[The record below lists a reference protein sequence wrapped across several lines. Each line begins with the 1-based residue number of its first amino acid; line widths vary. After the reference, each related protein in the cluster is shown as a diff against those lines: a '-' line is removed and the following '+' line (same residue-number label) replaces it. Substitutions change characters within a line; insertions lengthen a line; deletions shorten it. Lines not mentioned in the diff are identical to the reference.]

1 MNWNYVLE
9 KVLTA
14 FYYFLIVY
22 SAYAIPKFLL
32 PIVRRDKKAKADTR
46 ERAWMYIAWFFIV
59 AAIAFIVP
67 NLNTKNHFNPT
78 PSVALFSVVILPC
91 MFGLIKGF
99 DIDDKLPLE
108 EREKQNAFINR
119 P

>member
-32 PIVRRDKKAKADTR
+32 PIVRRDKAAKADTR
-46 ERAWMYIAWFFIV
+46 EKVWMYIAWFFID

-67 NLNTKNHFNPT
+67 NLNTANHFNLT

-91 MFGLIKGF
+91 IFGLIKGF
-99 DIDDKLPLE
+99 DIDNNLTDE
-108 EREKQNAFINR
+108 ERTKQNKIFK
-119 P
+119 